1 MKDKFGNYV
10 IQRVLDFCNENQR
23 KALIEKILQVA
34 THMKKHK
41 GHARHV
47 FTYIEK
53 TYKINIVFAE
63 EEEKKGSK
71 KSSGNERKSL
81 NTN

>member
-1 MKDKFGNYV
+1 
-10 IQRVLDFCNENQR
+10 
-23 KALIEKILQVA
+23 
-34 THMKKHK
+34 MKKHK

-47 FTYIEK
+47 FSYIEK
-53 TYKINIVFAE
+53 TYKINNIVYAE

-81 NTN
+81 NTNSST

>member
-1 MKDKFGNYV
+1 
-10 IQRVLDFCNENQR
+10 
-23 KALIEKILQVA
+23 
-34 THMKKHK
+34 MKKHK